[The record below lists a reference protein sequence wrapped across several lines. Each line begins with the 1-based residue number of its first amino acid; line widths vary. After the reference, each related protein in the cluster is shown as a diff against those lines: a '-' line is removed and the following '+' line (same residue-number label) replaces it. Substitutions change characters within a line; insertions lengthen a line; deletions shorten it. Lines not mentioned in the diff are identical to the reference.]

1 MDMPETN
8 PGYEKL
14 YRQQTEFMLRLA
26 RYLKLALLDTLKNGY
41 SFLYSSDHQ
50 MSDAEKQRITRVF
63 ESIHPVMDQVNNFQ
77 DMAEIL
83 SDKKAVVFSTVN
95 LLRPLNSILS
105 ACKQI
110 LANYPEI
117 DFQAE
122 IPQELPSVKVDSHRF
137 PQIALNLIENACKFT
152 GKGLV
157 FLRVIP
163 STDEVL
169 FQVQDNGIGIAAEKC
184 DLVFEPF
191 QTALENAD
199 DSRAGFGLGLPIAK
213 YLAETHGGR
222 LWFESEVGKGSTFSF
237 TLPVAEA
244 GQEDL
249 GITQPLPIPKIR

>member
-1 MDMPETN
+1 MPEAI
-8 PGYEKL
+8 PDYEKL
-14 YRQQTEFMLRLA
+14 YRQQNEFMLRLA
-26 RYLKLALLDTLKNGY
+26 RYLKLALLDMLKNGY
-41 SFLYSSDHQ
+41 SFLYSADHQ
-50 MSDAEKQRITRVF
+50 MYDAEKQRITKVF

-77 DMAEIL
+77 DLTEIL
-83 SDKKAVVFSTVN
+83 TDRKAVVFSMVN

-152 GKGLV
+152 GKGRV
-157 FLRVIP
+157 CLRVIP
-163 STDEVL
+163 SADEVL

-191 QTALENAD
+191 QTALENTD

-213 YLAETHGGR
+213 YLAECHGGK
-222 LWFESEVGKGSTFSF
+222 LWFESEPGQGTIFSF
-237 TLPVAEA
+237 TLPVAEV
-244 GQEDL
+244 GDGDT
-249 GITQPLPIPKIR
+249 GITQPLPIPKVK